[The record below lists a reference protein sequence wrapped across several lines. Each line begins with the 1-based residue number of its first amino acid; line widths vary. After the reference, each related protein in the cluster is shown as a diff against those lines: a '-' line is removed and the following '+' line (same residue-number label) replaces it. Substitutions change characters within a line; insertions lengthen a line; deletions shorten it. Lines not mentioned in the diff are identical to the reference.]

1 LSSAKKK
8 IVREETP
15 PKKVRKLIKIVSL
28 VNIESTLK
36 DTKVLRISRRNS
48 TVLKEAK
55 GLWTQTTEWELRAF
69 SKPP

>member
-1 LSSAKKK
+1 
-8 IVREETP
+8 
-15 PKKVRKLIKIVSL
+15 VRKLIKIVSL